1 MWFRTWKSPKGRQGR
16 VRYWRGRL
24 GVKSTVEEVKKRG
37 EGRRKRGRTDRVG
50 RKEGGALKCILGEG
64 VRF

>member
-1 MWFRTWKSPKGRQGR
+1 MCFRRWKSPKGRQGR

-24 GVKSTVEEVKKRG
+24 GVKSTVEVKKRG
-37 EGRRKRGRTDRVG
+37 EEKRKGGRTERGG